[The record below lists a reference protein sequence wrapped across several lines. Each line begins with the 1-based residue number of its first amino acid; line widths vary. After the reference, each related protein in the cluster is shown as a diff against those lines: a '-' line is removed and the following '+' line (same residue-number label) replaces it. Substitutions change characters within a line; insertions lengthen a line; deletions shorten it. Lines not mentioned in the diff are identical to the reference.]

1 MSRKDKT
8 MDIIKLAKPY
18 VFEGTEYGEIDL
30 SGLDK
35 LTVQDAIDAQLA
47 LTGQPSAVILPERST
62 AYIARLC
69 AKAAGLPIEFFE
81 LLPVSAA
88 RKVRGTFTAFMTS
101 DADEDTG
108 MVLKLKVPYTYKGK
122 TYKEVDMSGAAELTV
137 LERACRCGPCG
148 RRTGAGLPVLLPDG
162 GTRQR
167 HGQGVLYRD
176 APCGSNA
183 HQKRDE
189 QQPFFRVKGGGKG
202 LRKCAVRLAGAT
214 MTSIEFYL
222 KLPVRDF
229 IEINNEV
236 AAEWQKLRN

>member
-47 LTGQPSAVILPERST
+47 LTGQPGAVILPERST

-81 LLPVSAA
+81 LLPVGAA
-88 RKVRGTFTAFMTS
+88 RKVRGTFTEFMTS

-108 MVLKLKVPYTYKGK
+108 TVLKLKAPYTYKGK

-137 LERACRCGPCG
+137 LDMAQAENELAA
-148 RRTGAGLPVLLPDG
+148 AG
-162 GTRQR
+162 
-167 HGQGVLYRD
+167 H
-176 APCGSNA
+176 
-183 HQKRDE
+183 
-189 QQPFFRVKGGGKG
+189 
-202 LRKCAVRLAGAT
+202 
-214 MTSIEFYL
+214 
-222 KLPVRDF
+222 
-229 IEINNEV
+229 V
-236 AAEWQKLRN
+236 AAEPALDYLYCCLMAARASGMDKEFFTGMPLAEATNIKNAMNSNRFFE

>member
-47 LTGQPSAVILPERST
+47 LTGQPGAVILPERST

-88 RKVRGTFTAFMTS
+88 RKVRGAFTEFMTS

-108 MVLKLKVPYTYKGK
+108 MVLKLKAPYTYKGK

-137 LERACRCGPCG
+137 LDMAQAENELAA
-148 RRTGAGLPVLLPDG
+148 AG
-162 GTRQR
+162 
-167 HGQGVLYRD
+167 H
-176 APCGSNA
+176 
-183 HQKRDE
+183 
-189 QQPFFRVKGGGKG
+189 
-202 LRKCAVRLAGAT
+202 
-214 MTSIEFYL
+214 
-222 KLPVRDF
+222 
-229 IEINNEV
+229 V
-236 AAEWQKLRN
+236 AAEPALDYLYCCLMAARASGMDKEFFTGMPLAETTHIKNAMNSNRFFE

>member
-47 LTGQPSAVILPERST
+47 LTGQPGAVILPERST

-88 RKVRGTFTAFMTS
+88 RKVRGAFTEFMTS

-108 MVLKLKVPYTYKGK
+108 MVLKLKAPYTYKGK

-137 LERACRCGPCG
+137 LDMAAAENELAA
-148 RRTGAGLPVLLPDG
+148 AG
-162 GTRQR
+162 
-167 HGQGVLYRD
+167 H
-176 APCGSNA
+176 
-183 HQKRDE
+183 
-189 QQPFFRVKGGGKG
+189 
-202 LRKCAVRLAGAT
+202 
-214 MTSIEFYL
+214 
-222 KLPVRDF
+222 
-229 IEINNEV
+229 V
-236 AAEWQKLRN
+236 AAEPALDYLYCCLMAARASGMDKEFFTGMPLVEATHIKNAMNSNRFFE

>member
-81 LLPVSAA
+81 LLPVGAA
-88 RKVRGTFTAFMTS
+88 RKVRGAFTEFMTS
-101 DADEDTG
+101 DADEDKGT
-108 MVLKLKVPYTYKGK
+108 VLKLKAPYTYKGK
-122 TYKEVDMSGAAELTV
+122 TYKEVDMSGAAENEL
-137 LERACRCGPCG
+137 AA
-148 RRTGAGLPVLLPDG
+148 AG
-162 GTRQR
+162 
-167 HGQGVLYRD
+167 H
-176 APCGSNA
+176 
-183 HQKRDE
+183 
-189 QQPFFRVKGGGKG
+189 
-202 LRKCAVRLAGAT
+202 
-214 MTSIEFYL
+214 
-222 KLPVRDF
+222 
-229 IEINNEV
+229 V
-236 AAEWQKLRN
+236 AAEPALDYLYCCLMAARASGMDKEFFTGMPLAEATHIKNAMNSNRFFE